1 MSNVN
6 GFTTSKTLKGCHFN
20 RMFFKDMSKTRVMN
34 HTSTARID
42 SMMAVAKM
50 FDNEVSAER
59 KASMFCCMRIQGLCI
74 YTCILIKKNES
85 IEYLCG
91 LIRMNVFGDCIWGL
105 RYIERVVFIQNRDI
119 YENRFFDITH
129 IIGYAECF
137 CYAASRL
144 SI

>member
-20 RMFFKDMSKTRVMN
+20 RVFFKDMSKTRVMN

-59 KASMFCCMRIQGLCI
+59 KASMFLLHADTRSLYLHLYSNQ
-74 YTCILIKKNES
+74 KK
-85 IEYLCG
+85 
-91 LIRMNVFGDCIWGL
+91 
-105 RYIERVVFIQNRDI
+105 
-119 YENRFFDITH
+119 
-129 IIGYAECF
+129 
-137 CYAASRL
+137 
-144 SI
+144 